1 MADIVGYLS
10 LRVLKCARIIDGMT
24 TCRDRGRV
32 RSEIGNVLLNK
43 TCVMDPE
50 YYPIRKRGGVKALDD
65 VWSKYFVEGCVWSG
79 YLFLDDTSISEN
91 FIVSPYRL
99 KSS

>member
-1 MADIVGYLS
+1 
-10 LRVLKCARIIDGMT
+10 
-24 TCRDRGRV
+24 
-32 RSEIGNVLLNK
+32 
-43 TCVMDPE
+43 MDPE

-65 VWSKYFVEGCVWSG
+65 VWPKYFVEGCVWSG

-99 KSS
+99 KVS